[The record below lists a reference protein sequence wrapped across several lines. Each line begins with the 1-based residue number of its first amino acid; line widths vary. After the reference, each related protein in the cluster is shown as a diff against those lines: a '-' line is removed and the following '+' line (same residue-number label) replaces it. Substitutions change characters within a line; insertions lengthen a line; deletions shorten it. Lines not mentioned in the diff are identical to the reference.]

1 MNRGPKLTEQINIR
15 LEKEL
20 LDEIQAWRDSIR
32 PRPPLGAA
40 ARELLIEGLKA
51 IKAQAEKP
59 EKPAKG
65 RKA

>member
-20 LDEIQAWRDSIR
+20 LDEIQAWRDGIR

-51 IKAQAEKP
+51 MKAQAEKP
-59 EKPAKG
+59 AKG
-65 RKA
+65 GRKP

>member
-1 MNRGPKLTEQINIR
+1 MDRRPKLTEQINVR

-51 IKAQAEKP
+51 IKAQQ

-65 RKA
+65 RK